1 MTEYRRTSGLTMP
14 DAGTLN
20 TARLSWPLLRANL
33 APFERLDRIPRAMLA
48 AWPYGSGLLAA
59 IAASAARYPHA
70 PAIVCDDEQ
79 VSYQELWRGSAALA
93 AALADNGV
101 TAEGRVGILCRN
113 SPWFAY
119 SLLAVARLGADVVLL
134 NTGFGPTQLRDTILA
149 EGIDVVLHDDEF
161 VETVGATKSLPV
173 GQLRQIVNNADARR
187 SRSRPPRQSR
197 LVILTSG
204 TTGRPKGAARSS
216 GGAASQGVS
225 ALLGKVPLRVRDTL
239 VIPAPFFHAWGL
251 TGLLIGLGLSGTVV
265 TSRRFDAAEVLE
277 QIDTHHADALLVVP
291 TMLQRICSLP
301 APELARFE
309 TRSLRVI
316 AASGSAIPAP
326 LVTEVLDRFGSVLH
340 NVYGSTEVATATV
353 ATPRDLRAAPSTAG
367 RPATGVRVAVLDADG
382 SPVEAG
388 TTGRIF
394 VGNAAR
400 FDGYTG
406 GEDSPE
412 AVHGLVATGDLGHF
426 DHRGLL
432 FIDGRADDM
441 IVSGGENVYP
451 SEVEH
456 LLNQHPDIE
465 EAVVVGIDD
474 ETFGRALKAV
484 IVLKHGRRTEP
495 ETLKVYVADHL
506 ARYKVPRAFEFRDE
520 LPRTATG
527 KILRRE
533 LV

>member
-1 MTEYRRTSGLTMP
+1 
-14 DAGTLN
+14 
-20 TARLSWPLLRANL
+20 
-33 APFERLDRIPRAMLA
+33 MLA
-48 AWPYGSGLLAA
+48 ARSYGSGLLAA
-59 IAASAARYPHA
+59 IAASAARYPYA
-70 PAIVCDDEQ
+70 LAIVGDDEQ
-79 VSYQELWRGSAALA
+79 VSYQQLWRGSATLA
-93 AALADNGV
+93 AALADDGV

-113 SPWFAY
+113 SPWFVY
-119 SLLAVARLGADVVLL
+119 SLLAAARLGADVVLL
-134 NTGFGPTQLRDTILA
+134 NTGFGPAQLRDTILA

-161 VETVGATKSLPV
+161 VEAVGSTRSLPV
-173 GQLRQIVNNADARR
+173 EQLRELVNKPNARN

-216 GGAASQGVS
+216 DGSAIQGVS
-225 ALLGKVPLRVRDTL
+225 AVLGKVPLRVRDTL

-251 TGLLIGLGLSGTVV
+251 SGLLIGLGLSGTVI

-277 QIDTHHADALLVVP
+277 QVDTHRADALLVVP

-301 APELARFE
+301 PRELARFE

-367 RPATGVRVAVLDADG
+367 RPATGVRVAVLDAEG

-388 TTGRIF
+388 TTGSIF
-394 VGNAAR
+394 VSNAAR

-406 GEDSPE
+406 GEDSPKG
-412 AVHGLVATGDLGHF
+412 VHGLVATGDLGHF

-432 FIDGRADDM
+432 FIDGRKDDM

-474 ETFGRALKAV
+474 ETFGQALKAV
-484 IVLKHGRRTEP
+484 VVLKHGRETES
-495 ETLKVYVADHL
+495 ESLKVYVADQL
-506 ARYKVPRAFEFRDE
+506 ARHKVPRTFEFRAE